1 MRPDDMAPN
10 YFLDGTGQMTGDIV
24 GIQQIIITLVFLGV
38 MVAALVF
45 LKRKGSFIRANL
57 HGDKR
62 IQLVEE
68 TAISPTEKLRLIAI
82 DGQMFVMASAK
93 GVQPVLSPLKQ
104 AVSLP
109 PLSALQ
115 PDLGAKLA
123 AQSARN
129 DATLDGAEQSAS
141 PMELTQAVSASPDR
155 QIDEAD
161 IKAFQEKFKSWRQR

>member
-1 MRPDDMAPN
+1 MAPN
-10 YFLDGTGQMTGDIV
+10 YFLDGTGHMTGDIV

-38 MVAALVF
+38 MVAVLVF

-93 GVQPVLSPLKQ
+93 GVRPVLSPLNQ

-109 PLSALQ
+109 PLPALQ
-115 PDLGAKLA
+115 LDLGAKSA
-123 AQSARN
+123 EQFARSDATPDGAQQSA
-129 DATLDGAEQSAS
+129 G
-141 PMELTQAVSASPDR
+141 PVELTQTVSASPAR

>member
-38 MVAALVF
+38 MVTALVF

-68 TAISPTEKLRLIAI
+68 TAISPTEKLRLLAI
-82 DGQMFVMASAK
+82 DDQMFVMASAK

-109 PLSALQ
+109 PLPAPQ
-115 PDLGAKLA
+115 
-123 AQSARN
+123 
-129 DATLDGAEQSAS
+129 LDWGQN
-141 PMELTQAVSASPDR
+141 
-155 QIDEAD
+155 
-161 IKAFQEKFKSWRQR
+161 